1 MRTIKFRTW
10 IKKWKEMREVY
21 TIKWEDDGVFV
32 EADQYCS
39 FFKIDEIELM
49 QSTGFL
55 DLNGRE
61 IFEGDIIKYVNEL
74 YKVEFF
80 NGGFFLRGSTEYEG
94 DSDLIY
100 GIHFSDMADL
110 EKHCEIVGNIFEN
123 QEMIK

>member
-1 MRTIKFRTW
+1 MRTIKFRAW

-21 TIKWEDDGVFV
+21 TIKWEDEGVLI

-49 QSTGFL
+49 QSTGFK

-61 IFEGDIIKYVNEL
+61 IFEGDLIKYVNQL

-80 NGGFFLRGSTEYEG
+80 SGGFFLRDQKVYEG

-110 EKHCEIVGNIFEN
+110 EKNCEIVGNVFEDRSY
-123 QEMIK
+123 